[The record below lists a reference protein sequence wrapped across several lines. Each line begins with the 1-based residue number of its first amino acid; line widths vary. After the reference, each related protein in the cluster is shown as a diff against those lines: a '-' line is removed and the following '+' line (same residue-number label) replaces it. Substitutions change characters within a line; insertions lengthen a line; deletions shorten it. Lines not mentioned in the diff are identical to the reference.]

1 MTKIVD
7 NEVYTNGKIE
17 VKVLKHFS
25 RWEDC
30 IKKEM
35 VDFVFSINA
44 ETNETIIRTK
54 KEFCEEFRLGKL
66 DSFEAITLEK
76 VFEQYNDIYA
86 VANNKKEIEK
96 LQKEF
101 FKNFKNEYEI
111 IEK

>member
-25 RWEDC
+25 RLEDGFEKG
-30 IKKEM
+30 I
-35 VDFVFSINA
+35 DFVFAINT